1 MLIGFTLKLNITFL
15 GDFPVSDK
23 PGDWYP
29 EHILSWYHHRDN
41 KTVYFLYYEDM
52 KKVKTV
58 VFCSHM
64 RFVNQM
70 LFELYMV
77 IKLRLFHSK

>member
-1 MLIGFTLKLNITFL
+1 MGFTSKLNITFL

-29 EHILSWYHHRDN
+29 EHILSWYQHRDN

-58 VFCSHM
+58 VFCHHTQ
-64 RFVNQM
+64 FVNQM
-70 LFELYMV
+70 L
-77 IKLRLFHSK
+77 LFYL